1 MEFQIDMGLV
11 ANILAVAA
19 LMLAN
24 TLFRLALSVKIGDFD
39 GHELVR
45 GLLKYFLTLIGVA
58 LFYTAG
64 QFAPDAG
71 VEIAGELITI
81 DTFLNM
87 VALGL
92 IGVYTVKCF
101 DNIKDIFRDTGLVM
115 VERAQKAGKSYM

>member
-1 MEFQIDMGLV
+1 MDFQIDMGLV

-24 TLFRLALSVKIGDFD
+24 TLFRLALAVKIGDFD
-39 GHELVR
+39 GSELTR
-45 GLLKYFLTLIGVA
+45 GLFKYLLTLIGVA

-64 QFAPDAG
+64 QFCPEAG
-71 VEIAGELITI
+71 VEIGGELITI

-92 IGVYTVKCF
+92 VAVYTVKCF

-115 VERAQKAGKSYM
+115 MERAEKAGKSYL